1 MNNQSKKNAG
11 RPSQAVK
18 RGTPIGIRLTPSER
32 YVILQKAEK
41 ASMNLTTYI
50 RNMAIHGKVIA
61 RLNEE
66 DRQILRNLIQMSG
79 EISQVAKIAS
89 DAGVLKATMQYELL
103 RSRIDN
109 LIDQFNHD
117 K

>member
-11 RPSQAVK
+11 RPTLPTK
-18 RGTPIGIRLTPSER
+18 RENPLGVRLTSAER
-32 YVILQKAEK
+32 FIILQKAEK
-41 ASMNLTTYI
+41 AGMTLTAYV
-50 RNMAIHGKVIA
+50 RQMAIRGKVIA

-66 DRQILRNLIQMSG
+66 DRQILRTLIQMAG
-79 EISQVAKIAS
+79 EISHVAKVAS
-89 DAGVLKATMQYELL
+89 DSGILPAMFEYESL
-103 RSRIDN
+103 RNRIDN